1 MIITISRLEEI
12 RRNTELNKKRK
23 GRSDKRNQIKSNQI
37 LKSEWQSHT
46 LTAVSISSVC
56 DRDDKVVLVLFQLL
70 LDIMLFFTSADVH
83 YSCSMMIMRML
94 VVVMVEVIVMVMM
107 IDFTNQSSTLTTS
120 HQTNDSINH
129 KEKCASK
136 LLTRNHSTFPL
147 AFFFFAAKR
156 MTASVS
162 FLLLLEQNRCQ
173 CADGKHIHRDKWNA
187 FDLKPPKHWMS

>member
-1 MIITISRLEEI
+1 M
-12 RRNTELNKKRK
+12 
-23 GRSDKRNQIKSNQI
+23 
-37 LKSEWQSHT
+37 
-46 LTAVSISSVC
+46 SISSVC

-94 VVVMVEVIVMVMM
+94 VVMMVMM

-136 LLTRNHSTFPL
+136 LHTRNHSTFPL

-187 FDLKPPKHWMS
+187 FDLSIECVWKCTTENEVRSKNNDRCFVCLFTSDYWLIIINNGHKTSGGTHIWSQQS

>member
-1 MIITISRLEEI
+1 M
-12 RRNTELNKKRK
+12 
-23 GRSDKRNQIKSNQI
+23 
-37 LKSEWQSHT
+37 
-46 LTAVSISSVC
+46 SISSVC

-94 VVVMVEVIVMVMM
+94 VVVVVVVVMVVVIVMVMM

-136 LLTRNHSTFPL
+136 LHTRNHSTFPL
-147 AFFFFAAKR
+147 AFFFSPPKEWP
-156 MTASVS
+156 
-162 FLLLLEQNRCQ
+162 LLLVFC
-173 CADGKHIHRDKWNA
+173 CSWNKTGVSVLMVSTYIVTNGMLLTSNLQSIEWVRERESVQ
-187 FDLKPPKHWMS
+187 LKTK